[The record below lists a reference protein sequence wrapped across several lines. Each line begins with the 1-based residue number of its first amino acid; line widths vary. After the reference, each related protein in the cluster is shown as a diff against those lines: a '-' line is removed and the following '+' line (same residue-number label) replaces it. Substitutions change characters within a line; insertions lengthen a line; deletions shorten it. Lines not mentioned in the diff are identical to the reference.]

1 MSYFD
6 DASLA
11 FLPSGAAGKD
21 GKAYSIK
28 PTDGTGDFTFSRGS
42 NLAATRVNA
51 AGLIE
56 KGRENR
62 FTQSNNFSTSP
73 WTSSGTTETSGQ
85 SGYDGTSD
93 AWLLNAASAGGYL
106 YRVAA
111 SSLSGLS
118 TVSIY
123 AKKGTADGVRLRL
136 PASGSTDA
144 NVYINLIDGS
154 DAASATGVISHTVTS
169 LGTGWY
175 RIQMTFNVT
184 SPVDF
189 RIFPANSSGSV
200 VAGTIYIQDTQSEI
214 GLAATAVI
222 ETTTTTGTAGILENT
237 PRFNYSNGASCPSLL
252 LEPSRT
258 QLVNFSEYYGQYPQT
273 RVTITDN
280 YGISPDGSQNAAA
293 VFNTTENG
301 RHNFGGNYF
310 AVTSGTSYVNSVFA
324 KAGTITKMKL
334 KLFSGGGSPIGFN
347 EGDFDLTNG
356 TATGTGA
363 GIESY
368 GNGWYRCYVVDSPTS
383 SVSNARFNLE
393 LLDASGGVS
402 YVGSLTD
409 YIEIFGSQVEQSS
422 YVSSYIPTY
431 GTSVTRAADSCS
443 VTGASDV
450 IGQTEGTVY
459 YDWIMNHESPNTG
472 EDLYSLVLSNGTN
485 NNLLGINN
493 YNNFLVVFIK
503 NTTTQFSSSAYTG
516 GADGARIKLALAYKV
531 NDFALYI
538 NGTQIATDASGS
550 VPALNQI
557 NLNSFWNGQ
566 LRDNTSVKQLA
577 LFKERLT
584 NAELATLTTL

>member
-106 YRVAA
+106 YRGAS

-154 DAASATGVISHTVTS
+154 DAASATGVISHAVTS

-175 RIQMTFNVT
+175 RIQMTFSVS
-184 SPVDF
+184 SPIDF